1 MIEANQH
8 DAMEL
13 PQLEPYQNASITIR
27 IYGREGLGDIAGKDF
42 ERKVVGTLETI
53 RCSQVGR
60 LLLQS
65 LKYSLNILPH
75 RDGLDSRRADETP
88 QSWDAAGQNG
98 TIMYQLG
105 KPIVIN
111 GTVRRY
117 ATGGGTGCDIHFS
130 PDGFETSATAA
141 KRGSILF
148 AGQRRDEVLF
158 HEMSHALMDMYGC
171 ENRSIPP
178 AGFLTK
184 NEFWAIMTTNIY
196 ASAWNRPLLK
206 DHESGATISNNDA
219 DAFYLQYA
227 SMIDWMCRD
236 IPIFT
241 RSVAQLEW
249 IPFNP
254 FRDSYNRQKAK
265 LVGV

>member
-1 MIEANQH
+1 MEIFA
-8 DAMEL
+8 DASVL
-13 PQLEPYQNASITIR
+13 ITIS
-27 IYGREGLGDIAGKDF
+27 GQESLGSLVGKDF

-75 RDGLDSRRADETP
+75 SDGLDSRRAYETP
-88 QSWDAAGQNG
+88 QSRDAAGQKG

-117 ATGGGTGCDIHFS
+117 ATGGGTACDIHFS
-130 PDGFETSATAA
+130 PDVFETSAAAA

-184 NEFWAIMTTNIY
+184 NEFWSIMTTNIY

-206 DHESGATISNNDA
+206 DHESGATISSNDA
-219 DAFYLQYA
+219 DAFYLKYA
-227 SMIDWMCRD
+227 SMVDWMCRD
-236 IPIFT
+236 IPSFT

-254 FRDSYNRQKAK
+254 FRDSYKRQKAK
-265 LVGV
+265 LGGA